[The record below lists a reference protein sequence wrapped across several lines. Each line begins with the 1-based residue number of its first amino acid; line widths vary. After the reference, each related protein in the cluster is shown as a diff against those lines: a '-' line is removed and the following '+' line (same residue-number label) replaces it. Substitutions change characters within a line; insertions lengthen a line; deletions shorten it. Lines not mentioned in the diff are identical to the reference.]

1 MILLPQWKT
10 RFLQYFNLAA
20 HFPVKFLLELPVA
33 QGCSRAPLHLY
44 NRSTTPLKLHLFPSP
59 GVDWLQF
66 WVSGEISFSTLDPE
80 FCHCWSS
87 N

>member
-33 QGCSRAPLHLY
+33 QGYSRAPLNLY
-44 NRSTTPLKLHLFPSP
+44 YNPTKTAPISKSRIGLVTVL
-59 GVDWLQF
+59 GIWRNQF
-66 WVSGEISFSTLDPE
+66 
-80 FCHCWSS
+80 
-87 N
+87 